1 MANVFFYL
9 ASSLEKIFPDQ
20 KESELSDLKEQKS
33 VQSVSIL
40 RGELPAFQFVYGKKK
55 TKNNEGSLNNNGS
68 EIFTTGFFYEITGSP
83 IPTRVRDVELVPST
97 FPCYEKTDEWYLTD
111 QPGLFPDLLCK
122 RDSDFVRFVPGQTR
136 ALWIDFPDTTQIP
149 TGTYPISI
157 SIYANKKDSE
167 LGSIKQVPY
176 QTLTFTLNVL
186 DATLPKQTL
195 IHTEWFHTDCLADY
209 YHVPVF
215 SEAHWDV
222 IEEQIALAG
231 EELGINMLL
240 TPVFTPPLDTAVGG
254 ERTTVQLVKTKFEKD
269 KTGYESGKYIF
280 DFSNLARWCEICR
293 RHGISYLEIPHL
305 FTQWGAK
312 AAPKIVV
319 TEDGKEIKKFGWHTQ
334 ALDPVYQDFL
344 KQFIPAIQEALIGFG
359 YDREHIYFHISDEPG
374 EECLE
379 GYKAARESVKELL
392 SGWQVVDALSDYAFY
407 EKGIVKEPVVA
418 NNYIKTFLDHQ
429 VPNLWTYYCCGQS
442 IDVPN
447 RFFAMP
453 SWRNRIM
460 GVLMY
465 LYNIKGFLHWGF
477 NFYNSQYSIKHIDPF
492 FNTHADYAFP
502 SGDAFLVYPGADRKP
517 LSSIRAQVQ
526 RQALDDLRAL
536 QALEA
541 LIGRERTVSL
551 IKEGWDGSFDFS
563 HYPRTADYFMKLR
576 ERIAEVFTEKGEN
589 EKEK

>member
-9 ASSLEKIFPDQ
+9 ASSLEKIFPGQ
-20 KESELSDLKEQKS
+20 SKPELCDLSRQNNEN
-33 VQSVSIL
+33 SVSIL
-40 RGELPAFQFVYGKKK
+40 RGELPAFQLVYGKRK
-55 TKNNEGSLNNNGS
+55 TEKDEKDRNKSAFFEN
-68 EIFTTGFFYEITGSP
+68 GFFYEITGSP
-83 IPTRVRDVELVPST
+83 VPVRVRDVELVPST

-122 RDSDFVRFVPGQTR
+122 RDSDFVRFIPGQTR

-149 TGTYPISI
+149 AGSYPINI

-167 LGSIKQVPY
+167 SSNIKQVPY

-186 DATLPKQTL
+186 DAELPKQTL

-215 SEAHWDV
+215 NEAHWDV

-254 ERTTVQLVKTKFEKD
+254 ERTTVQLVKIKFEKD
-269 KTGYESGKYIF
+269 KYTF
-280 DFSNLARWCEICR
+280 DFSDLAHWCEICR
-293 RHGISYLEIPHL
+293 KYGISYLEIPHL

-312 AAPKIVV
+312 AASKIVV
-319 TEDGKEIKKFGWHTQ
+319 IEDGKEIKKFGWHTQ
-334 ALDPVYQDFL
+334 ALDPAYQEFL
-344 KQFIPAIQEALIGFG
+344 RQFLPALQEALIEFG

-374 EECLE
+374 EDCLE
-379 GYKAARESVKELL
+379 GYKAARESVETLL
-392 SGWQVVDALSDYAFY
+392 AGWQVVDALSDYSFY
-407 EKGIVKEPVVA
+407 ENEIVKEPVVA
-418 NNYIKTFLDHQ
+418 NNHIETFLEHQ
-429 VPNLWTYYCCGQS
+429 VPNLWTYYCCAQS

-502 SGDAFLVYPGADRKP
+502 SGDAFLVYPGADGKP

-536 QALEA
+536 QALETV
-541 LIGRERTVSL
+541 IGRERTVAL
-551 IKEGWDGSFDFS
+551 VKEGVNEPFDFL
-563 HYPRTADYFMKLR
+563 HYPRSVDYFIKLR
-576 ERIAEVFTEKGEN
+576 GRIAEIFAEKGEN
-589 EKEK
+589 RKEK

>member
-9 ASSLEKIFPDQ
+9 ASSLEKIFPGQ
-20 KESELSDLKEQKS
+20 SKPESCDLSRQNNAN
-33 VQSVSIL
+33 SVSIL
-40 RGELPAFQFVYGKKK
+40 RGELPAFQLVYGKRK
-55 TKNNEGSLNNNGS
+55 TEKSEEDSNESTLFGN
-68 EIFTTGFFYEITGSP
+68 GFFYEITGSP
-83 IPTRVRDVELVPST
+83 APVRVRDVELVPST

-136 ALWIDFPDTTQIP
+136 ALWIDFPDTTQVP
-149 TGTYPISI
+149 AGTYPISI
-157 SIYANKKDSE
+157 SIYANKENNE
-167 LGSIKQVPY
+167 LKGESGTIKQVPY

-186 DATLPKQTL
+186 DAALPKQTL
-195 IHTEWFHTDCLADY
+195 IHTEWFHTDCLANY

-215 SEAHWDV
+215 SEAHWNV

-254 ERTTVQLVKTKFEKD
+254 ERTTVQLVKIKFEKD
-269 KTGYESGKYIF
+269 KYTF
-280 DFSNLARWCEICR
+280 DFSDLARWCEICR
-293 RHGISYLEIPHL
+293 KHGISYLEIPHL

-319 TEDGKEIKKFGWHTQ
+319 TEDGKEIKKFGWHTP
-334 ALDPVYQDFL
+334 ALDPAYQEFL
-344 KQFIPAIQEALIGFG
+344 KQFLPALQETLIELG

-374 EECLE
+374 EDCLE
-379 GYKAARESVKELL
+379 GYKAARESVKTLL
-392 SGWQVVDALSDYAFY
+392 SGWQVVDALSDYSFY
-407 EKGIVKEPVVA
+407 ENGIVKEPVVA

-460 GVLMY
+460 GVLMH

-502 SGDAFLVYPGADRKP
+502 SGDTFLVYPGADGKP

-526 RQALDDLRAL
+526 RQAIDDLRAL

-541 LIGRERTVSL
+541 VIGRERTVAL
-551 IKEGWDGSFDFS
+551 VKEGWDGPFDFS
-563 HYPRTADYFMKLR
+563 HYPRSVDYFTKLR
-576 ERIAEVFTEKGEN
+576 ERIAEIFAEKGESR
-589 EKEK
+589 KEK

>member
-1 MANVFFYL
+1 MADVFFYL

-40 RGELPAFQFVYGKKK
+40 RGELPAYQLVYGKRKAEK
-55 TKNNEGSLNNNGS
+55 SEEDSNESTLFGN
-68 EIFTTGFFYEITGSP
+68 GFFYEITGSP
-83 IPTRVRDVELVPST
+83 APVRVRDVELVPSA

-111 QPGLFPDLLCK
+111 RPGLFPDLLCK
-122 RDSDFVRFVPGQTR
+122 RDSDVVRFIPGQTR
-136 ALWIDFPDTTQIP
+136 ALWIDFPDTTQVP
-149 TGTYPISI
+149 AGTYPINI
-157 SIYANKKDSE
+157 SIYANKESNE
-167 LGSIKQVPY
+167 AESAY

-186 DATLPKQTL
+186 DAALPKQTL
-195 IHTEWFHTDCLADY
+195 IHTEWFHTDCLVDY

-215 SEAHWDV
+215 SEAHWNV

-254 ERTTVQLVKTKFEKD
+254 ERTTVQLVKIKFEKD

-344 KQFIPAIQEALIGFG
+344 KQFIPALQEALIGFS

-374 EECLE
+374 ADCLE
-379 GYKAARESVKELL
+379 SYQAARESVKVLL
-392 SGWQVVDALSDYAFY
+392 EDWQVVDALSDYAFY
-407 EKGIVKEPVVA
+407 ENGIVKEPVVA
-418 NNYIKTFLDHQ
+418 NNSIKTFLDHQ

-465 LYNIKGFLHWGF
+465 LHNIKGFLHWGF

-502 SGDAFLVYPGADRKP
+502 SGDAFLVYPGADGKP

-563 HYPRTADYFMKLR
+563 HYPRTADYFIKLR
-576 ERIAEVFTEKGEN
+576 ERIAEIFAEKGEN
-589 EKEK
+589 RKEK

>member
-9 ASSLEKIFPDQ
+9 ASSLEKIFPGQ
-20 KESELSDLKEQKS
+20 SKPESCDLLKQNS
-33 VQSVSIL
+33 GNSISIL
-40 RGELPAFQFVYGKKK
+40 RGELPAFQLVYGKSRAE
-55 TKNNEGSLNNNGS
+55 NNEGDSNESVLFGN
-68 EIFTTGFFYEITGSP
+68 GFFYEITGSP
-83 IPTRVRDVELVPST
+83 SPVRVRDVKLVPST

-122 RDSDFVRFVPGQTR
+122 RDSDFVRFIPGQTR

-149 TGTYPISI
+149 AGTYPITI
-157 SIYANKKDSE
+157 SIYANKENNE
-167 LGSIKQVPY
+167 LKGKSGTIKQVPY
-176 QTLTFTLNVL
+176 HTLTFTLNVL
-186 DATLPKQTL
+186 DAALPRQTL

-215 SEAHWDV
+215 SEAHWNV

-254 ERTTVQLVKTKFEKD
+254 ERTTVQLVKIKFEKD
-269 KTGYESGKYIF
+269 KYTF
-280 DFSNLARWCEICR
+280 DFSDLVRWCEICR

-319 TEDGKEIKKFGWHTQ
+319 IEDGKEIKKFGWHTP
-334 ALDPVYQDFL
+334 ALDPAYQEFL
-344 KQFIPAIQEALIGFG
+344 KQFLPALQETLIELG

-374 EECLE
+374 EDCLE
-379 GYKAARESVKELL
+379 GYKAARESVKTLL
-392 SGWQVVDALSDYAFY
+392 SGWQVVDALSDYSFY
-407 EKGIVKEPVVA
+407 ENGIVKEPVVA

-460 GVLMY
+460 GVLMH

-502 SGDAFLVYPGADRKP
+502 SGDTFLVYPGADGKP

-536 QALEA
+536 QALENKV
-541 LIGRERTVSL
+541 GRERTVAL
-551 IKEGWDGSFDFS
+551 VKEGWDGPFDFS
-563 HYPRTADYFMKLR
+563 HYPRSADYFTKLR
-576 ERIAEVFTEKGEN
+576 ECIAEVFAEKGEN
-589 EKEK
+589 RKTK